1 CFAHDYGPFD
11 DVLQF
16 AYVSGPRVRL
26 EQLQSLSVDTPNVLA
41 RFAPI
46 AIDEVFNEQGNI
58 RPSCPQRRHLERKY
72 VEPIIEVLAEGA
84 VGDGSFQ
91 ITIRGSDDGNV
102 NADRLAPANSLEFPL
117 L

>member
-1 CFAHDYGPFD
+1 MSLLGQPAFIYRKDLCFAHDYRSFD

-16 AYVSGPRVRL
+16 AYVSGPGVRL
-26 EQLQSLSVDTPNVLA
+26 EQLQGLLIDAPDVLA

-72 VEPIIEVLAEGA
+72 VKPIIQVLAEGA
-84 VGDGSFQ
+84 AGNGRLQ
-91 ITIRGSDDGNV
+91 IAIRGSD
-102 NADRLAPANSLEFPL
+102 
-117 L
+117 